1 MHFTE
6 SAVVHQLLQQFF
18 ATLVQKVNQKIAT
31 GADVI
36 NLGQG
41 NPDQPTPDN
50 IVKALQAA
58 VAKPENHKYSPFS
71 GLPALKQAVAN
82 YYHDHYQVD
91 VDPETEVAILG
102 GSKTGL
108 VELPLAVMNPGE
120 KLLLPDP
127 GYPDY
132 LSGTRLA
139 DVDVELV
146 PLRASNHF
154 LPDYDTISTKSKQA
168 ARLLYLNYPNNPT
181 GAVAT
186 ADFFAKTVQFAR
198 DNQIGI
204 VHDFAY
210 GALGNHQQPLSFLQ
224 TPGAKEVGIEFSTL
238 SKTYNMAGWRI
249 GFAVGNP
256 DLVAAINAIQAH
268 LFVSVFPAVQEAAI
282 AALTGPQDSVT
293 ELAHLYEN
301 RRHAFET
308 AAAAIGWQA
317 TPAGG
322 SFYSWMQ
329 VPAGYTSESFTDLLL
344 DKAAVAVA
352 PGKGFGSEGD
362 QYVRIGL
369 LTSPERLQE
378 ACRRIG
384 KLHLFTPHHAEGGIS
399 DDGNQR

>member
-6 SAVVHQLLQQFF
+6 SAAVQRLPQHFF

-41 NPDQPTPDN
+41 NPDQPTPTN
-50 IVKALQAA
+50 IVKAMQAA
-58 VAKPENHKYSPFS
+58 VAKPENQQYSPFA
-71 GLPALKQAVAN
+71 GLPALKQSVAT

-108 VELPLAVMNPGE
+108 VELPLAVLNPGDRI
-120 KLLLPDP
+120 LLPNP

-132 LSGTRLA
+132 LSGTHLA
-139 DVDVELV
+139 DVEVELV

-154 LPDYDTISTKSKQA
+154 LPDYDKISTKSKQLA
-168 ARLLYLNYPNNPT
+168 KLLYLNYPNNPT

-186 ADFFAKTVQFAR
+186 ADFFAETVQFAKQ
-198 DNQIGI
+198 NQIGI
-204 VHDFAY
+204 IHDFAY

-224 TPGAKEVGIEFSTL
+224 TPGAKTVGLEFSTL

-256 DLVAAINAIQAH
+256 DLIAALNDLQAQ

-293 ELAHLYEN
+293 ALAQLYTT

-308 AAAAIGWQA
+308 AAAEIGWKA

-322 SFYSWMQ
+322 SFFSWMP
-329 VPAGYTSESFTDLLL
+329 VPSGYTSESFADLLL
-344 DKAAVAVA
+344 EQAAVAVA

-362 QYVRIGL
+362 HYVRIGL
-369 LTSPERLQE
+369 LTSPARLRE
-378 ACRRIG
+378 ACQRIG
-384 KLHLFTPHHAEGGIS
+384 KLQLFQPHHE
-399 DDGNQR
+399 